1 MSLHVWE
8 PGYAKGYPATQLLKD
23 TFDLRSA
30 QSKHFPINVG
40 HIMHFFLLKT
50 TLCHCLWL
58 LAFSTYCGQ
67 WVAEYVCGLED
78 RERVG
83 IRRCSQL
90 ISLGGKMLT
99 EFHKENERQRIPY
112 GPSRMSVVE
121 AVGPLKRQLNSHS
134 KVMPQVRVFER
145 MCLPFLWT
153 LRLPFYLVF
162 SCISYPLGSQL
173 SSITISLV

>member
-1 MSLHVWE
+1 
-8 PGYAKGYPATQLLKD
+8 
-23 TFDLRSA
+23 
-30 QSKHFPINVG
+30 
-40 HIMHFFLLKT
+40 
-50 TLCHCLWL
+50 
-58 LAFSTYCGQ
+58 
-67 WVAEYVCGLED
+67 
-78 RERVG
+78 
-83 IRRCSQL
+83 
-90 ISLGGKMLT
+90 MLT